1 MFVMSRRLLREYMRE
16 ILTEQ
21 DVKFSGILKI
31 MPSPS
36 MVAQAEEIVKTLPLE
51 TTVPWMAQ
59 LEVPDPNMQCRMDDM
74 GIMLCRTIPLSPD
87 RFHVTLAHQSVLK
100 PFRKLLKPL
109 GKAGWPDIPPPPP
122 IVLDQEWEERDDP
135 LLRRRSWVAWVQ
147 NQDDVREYLNMIMSA
162 VGGPMNVWETETPQR
177 VFHVSLAN
185 LTGNPGDSVR

>member
-74 GIMLCRTIPLSPD
+74 GIMSCRTIPLSPYK
-87 RFHVTLAHQSVLK
+87 FHVTLAHQSVLK
-100 PFRKLLKPL
+100 PFRKLLS
-109 GKAGWPDIPPPPP
+109 D
-122 IVLDQEWEERDDP
+122 ERADLRP
-135 LLRRRSWVAWVQ
+135 LLAKSVTKGKIARLRLIVEV
-147 NQDDVREYLNMIMSA
+147 L
-162 VGGPMNVWETETPQR
+162 GT
-177 VFHVSLAN
+177 H
-185 LTGNPGDSVR
+185 PGMFVTQ